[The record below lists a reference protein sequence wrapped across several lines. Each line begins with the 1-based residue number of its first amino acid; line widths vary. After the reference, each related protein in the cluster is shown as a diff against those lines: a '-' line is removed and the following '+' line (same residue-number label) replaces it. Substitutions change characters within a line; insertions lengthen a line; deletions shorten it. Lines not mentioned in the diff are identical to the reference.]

1 MTEAI
6 QRALAGV
13 ARRRRWSADALY
25 AVVSLCTAGT
35 FALDAGAAEWT
46 PQRTH
51 VGLFRFTEGTARRF
65 GVEAS
70 PHPPAALQT
79 PVDGSGSGA
88 RWATWT
94 VACMCAADQI
104 DLLERYLVSAF
115 ERRGPRRP
123 VDYYLAAL
131 GAAPGLDDSTRIG
144 NGRTVGEL
152 RRELDGEIIKIQ
164 RSSSSGMG
172 DVFWTLL
179 VMVLVRRAVL

>member
-1 MTEAI
+1 VTEAI

-13 ARRRRWSADALY
+13 ARRRRWSAEALY
-25 AVVSLCTAGT
+25 AVVSLCTGGT
-35 FALDAGAAEWT
+35 FALDAGADEWT
-46 PQRTH
+46 PQRTSI
-51 VGLFRFTEGTARRF
+51 GLFRFTEGTARRF

-70 PHPPAALQT
+70 PHPPPALKSASME
-79 PVDGSGSGA
+79 PVASQ

-94 VACMCAADQI
+94 VACMSVADQV
-104 DLLERYLVSAF
+104 DLLERYLVGAF
-115 ERRGPRRP
+115 ERRAPRRP

-152 RRELDGEIIKIQ
+152 RRELDGEIIKIK